1 MSLTSFVF
9 PRYDR
14 TRAGDPPISR
24 DPDKATGSTDL
35 ERLERA
41 VESLVEQHRALRAEN
56 ARLHREVEALERRVG
71 ALDEQVIEMHQRRQD
86 VGKRIDDLISQLD
99 HLDAHFS
106 AQRD

>member
-1 MSLTSFVF
+1 LTSFVF

-14 TRAGDPPISR
+14 PRAGDLPISR
-24 DPDKATGSTDL
+24 HADKATDRDEF

-41 VESLVEQHRALRAEN
+41 VASLVEQHRVLRAEN
-56 ARLHREVEALERRVG
+56 ARLRRECEALERRAG

-86 VGKRIDDLISQLD
+86 VGKRIDELISQLD